1 MKKQVVKSAV
11 AVSLAAMMLTPVSA
25 MADSLSIASVAPVAQ
40 GDEIDVEFWSAPN
53 ENQFE
58 YWTAKAKAYNEQN
71 REVNGKAAKVTV
83 SMIPETTSSE
93 AAIQNALATDAAPAA
108 SENINNSFMAT
119 LADSDAVYDIQDED
133 FYKTIISNKA
143 LDDDV
148 TSTWEY
154 NGKQYVIPIYINPI
168 CLNWNKKALDALGC
182 EVPSTMDEFQDV
194 IQKFVDN
201 RDKLTDIG
209 CEFTSVEPYFL
220 TPEDYWNRN
229 YDFLMVYDALGGG
242 ALYDGNKLTIDPDI
256 AKQAFEFWGQ
266 LGNTLCLDEVTDIWT
281 GEQNPELFGFGY
293 PWELGSYTD
302 AGKVYGTDYVFGPT
316 IVNKEGDQP
325 AYYSDSKGIVF
336 YKDSNISDDQHAGAV
351 DFVSWVY
358 SKENCAQSDSDWLTA
373 TSMLP
378 VRGDISSND
387 VFADA
392 LKKTPA
398 LAFLADA
405 IPDAVAGPT
414 ITDSSDAYI
423 ALGESGFAPYAQEA
437 VGAEPLQAPDATQ
450 YVSDALDAMK
460 SAANLE

>member
-119 LADSDAVYDIQDED
+119 AVYDIQDED

-143 LDDDV
+143 LDDKV

-182 EVPSTMDEFQDV
+182 EVPSTMDEFRDV
-194 IQKFVDN
+194 VQKFVDN
-201 RDKLTDIG
+201 KDKLADIG
-209 CEFTSVEPYFL
+209 CEFTTIQPYFL
-220 TPEDYWNRN
+220 TSEDYWNRN

-242 ALYDGNKLTIDPDI
+242 ALYDGNKLTIDPDRHLSSG
-256 AKQAFEFWGQ
+256 ASWG
-266 LGNTLCLDEVTDIWT
+266 TH
-281 GEQNPELFGFGY
+281 
-293 PWELGSYTD
+293 S
-302 AGKVYGTDYVFGPT
+302 A
-316 IVNKEGDQP
+316 
-325 AYYSDSKGIVF
+325 
-336 YKDSNISDDQHAGAV
+336 
-351 DFVSWVY
+351 
-358 SKENCAQSDSDWLTA
+358 
-373 TSMLP
+373 SM
-378 VRGDISSND
+378 R
-387 VFADA
+387 
-392 LKKTPA
+392 
-398 LAFLADA
+398 
-405 IPDAVAGPT
+405 
-414 ITDSSDAYI
+414 
-423 ALGESGFAPYAQEA
+423 
-437 VGAEPLQAPDATQ
+437 
-450 YVSDALDAMK
+450 
-460 SAANLE
+460 

>member
-154 NGKQYVIPIYINPI
+154 NGKQYVIPM
-168 CLNWNKKALDALGC
+168 
-182 EVPSTMDEFQDV
+182 PS
-194 IQKFVDN
+194 
-201 RDKLTDIG
+201 
-209 CEFTSVEPYFL
+209 Y
-220 TPEDYWNRN
+220 
-229 YDFLMVYDALGGG
+229 A
-242 ALYDGNKLTIDPDI
+242 DGFSAQHMSLIS
-256 AKQAFEFWGQ
+256 
-266 LGNTLCLDEVTDIWT
+266 GN
-281 GEQNPELFGFGY
+281 N
-293 PWELGSYTD
+293 
-302 AGKVYGTDYVFGPT
+302 
-316 IVNKEGDQP
+316 
-325 AYYSDSKGIVF
+325 
-336 YKDSNISDDQHAGAV
+336 
-351 DFVSWVY
+351 
-358 SKENCAQSDSDWLTA
+358 
-373 TSMLP
+373 
-378 VRGDISSND
+378 
-387 VFADA
+387 
-392 LKKTPA
+392 
-398 LAFLADA
+398 
-405 IPDAVAGPT
+405 
-414 ITDSSDAYI
+414 
-423 ALGESGFAPYAQEA
+423 
-437 VGAEPLQAPDATQ
+437 
-450 YVSDALDAMK
+450 
-460 SAANLE
+460 

>member
-1 MKKQVVKSAV
+1 M
-11 AVSLAAMMLTPVSA
+11 SLL
-25 MADSLSIASVAPVAQ
+25 
-40 GDEIDVEFWSAPN
+40 
-53 ENQFE
+53 
-58 YWTAKAKAYNEQN
+58 
-71 REVNGKAAKVTV
+71 R
-83 SMIPETTSSE
+83 
-93 AAIQNALATDAAPAA
+93 
-108 SENINNSFMAT
+108 
-119 LADSDAVYDIQDED
+119 
-133 FYKTIISNKA
+133 
-143 LDDDV
+143 
-148 TSTWEY
+148 
-154 NGKQYVIPIYINPI
+154 
-168 CLNWNKKALDALGC
+168 
-182 EVPSTMDEFQDV
+182 
-194 IQKFVDN
+194 
-201 RDKLTDIG
+201 
-209 CEFTSVEPYFL
+209 
-220 TPEDYWNRN
+220 EDYWNRN

-414 ITDSSDAYI
+414 ITGSSDAYI

>member
-351 DFVSWVY
+351 DASGSRRY
-358 SKENCAQSDSDWLTA
+358 
-373 TSMLP
+373 
-378 VRGDISSND
+378 
-387 VFADA
+387 
-392 LKKTPA
+392 
-398 LAFLADA
+398 FL
-405 IPDAVAGPT
+405 
-414 ITDSSDAYI
+414 
-423 ALGESGFAPYAQEA
+423 Q
-437 VGAEPLQAPDATQ
+437 
-450 YVSDALDAMK
+450 
-460 SAANLE
+460 